1 MVPVTRSNKT
11 LQDHIMVPQ
20 KKTIA
25 VQKHTSQRNT
35 LWWHLIHT
43 VYLYTKQKNKYIYR
57 FLFASF
63 NRLVSLTVFVYI
75 YIFLFIHIRICEMK
89 KQKKRRP
96 YRHLLPARPLRST
109 SAPRPGPRQS
119 RRRLRGHHRPMD
131 QTGGELI
138 RSYRNTC
145 SIGVICGEKYWM
157 HGYIWVIASSDE
169 DGFHFFR

>member
-11 LQDHIMVPQ
+11 LQDHIMVPP

-75 YIFLFIHIRICEMK
+75 YIYFCLYIYAYVKWKNKKSAVRTVTFCPPDLSGAQVHLALDHARAAEDCEVTTGRWTKRGGSWFGAIEILVALVLFVGK
-89 KQKKRRP
+89 
-96 YRHLLPARPLRST
+96 
-109 SAPRPGPRQS
+109 
-119 RRRLRGHHRPMD
+119 
-131 QTGGELI
+131 
-138 RSYRNTC
+138 N
-145 SIGVICGEKYWM
+145 IGCMGIYG
-157 HGYIWVIASSDE
+157 
-169 DGFHFFR
+169 